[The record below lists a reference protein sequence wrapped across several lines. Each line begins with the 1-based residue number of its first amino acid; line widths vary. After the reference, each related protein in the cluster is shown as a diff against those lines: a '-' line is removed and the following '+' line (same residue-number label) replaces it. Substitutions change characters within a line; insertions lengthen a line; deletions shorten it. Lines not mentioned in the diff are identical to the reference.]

1 MLMKVK
7 VSRLKVELRFEE
19 GYLPALPLDATRWT
33 ARDLVFAA
41 MGHAWQAQSSRREH
55 RREVGDRDLV
65 VQARRRGPPPS
76 EPGHWEAVGSF
87 PFPELL
93 AHYTPGR
100 LNRLTLAAVNML
112 RSARTLACVGRI
124 DVGLCAAGIG

>member
-1 MLMKVK
+1 MQNK
-7 VSRLKVELRFEE
+7 VSRLKVELRFAE
-19 GYLPALPLDATRWT
+19 GYLPALPFDATRWT

-41 MGHAWQAQSSRREH
+41 VGHAWQAQFSRREH
-55 RREVGDRDLV
+55 RREVGDRELV
-65 VQARRRGPPPS
+65 VQARRRAPPPS

-93 AHYTPGR
+93 AGYESGR
-100 LNRLTLAAVNML
+100 LNRLTLAAVDML

-124 DVGLCAAGIG
+124 DVGLSVVPVG